1 MTNVAAW
8 LPLLVDEPRSSSTS
22 ATRSYN
28 ETAVQLARQ
37 AWRDAYAAARQ
48 HESSNNRTT
57 DAEPQRCAIHLYG
70 LPRAFDSLVLP
81 SLQRHVLTPNAL
93 YECDYFVHYYNL
105 TSESA
110 GRSGA
115 GGMLD
120 PHEIRASLPAA
131 LRLLHPPND
140 DTMNTSS
147 RRRRTPVV
155 HFAMDQEEDFWKRH
169 ETLLHQIDTSMDAQG
184 RPRYHPWAD
193 RSYTFPATVHNI
205 MKMWHSI
212 QESWSLMEA
221 HAAQEGIRY
230 TRVAMLRSDVVYM
243 TPVDIWE
250 RGTAGKYD
258 DSNRVAVIPG
268 FAKFPV
274 SDRMIYGP
282 FEAVQIWAATRFARL
297 EEHVRWA
304 QEHQPGM
311 ALHSESFVWQLLV
324 TMRAQGLT
332 VDEHDTLCFFRA
344 RVDESVWIT
353 DCDNAP
359 LYASP
364 LIQQV
369 VPANRRAAVE
379 AVLGRPCTGAVRA
392 VLTGSNALSCPA

>member
-1 MTNVAAW
+1 
-8 LPLLVDEPRSSSTS
+8 
-22 ATRSYN
+22 
-28 ETAVQLARQ
+28 
-37 AWRDAYAAARQ
+37 
-48 HESSNNRTT
+48 
-57 DAEPQRCAIHLYG
+57 
-70 LPRAFDSLVLP
+70 
-81 SLQRHVLTPNAL
+81 
-93 YECDYFVHYYNL
+93 
-105 TSESA
+105 
-110 GRSGA
+110 
-115 GGMLD
+115 
-120 PHEIRASLPAA
+120 
-131 LRLLHPPND
+131 
-140 DTMNTSS
+140 
-147 RRRRTPVV
+147 
-155 HFAMDQEEDFWKRH
+155 MDQEEDFWKRH

-193 RSYTFPATVHNI
+193 GSYTFPATVHNI

-258 DSNRVAVIPG
+258 DNNTVAVIPG

-282 FEAVQIWAATRFARL
+282 FEAVRIWAATRFARL
-297 EEHVRWA
+297 EQHVRWA

-311 ALHSESFVWQLLV
+311 ALHSESFVSQILA

-332 VDEHDTLCFFRA
+332 VDEHETLCFFRA

-392 VLTGSNALSCPA
+392 VSTGSKALSCPA